1 MMSFENAL
9 HEQRAKPSAFQLT
22 IRPDN
27 IGVITIDVPGDKV
40 NTLKAEFVEQVN
52 DVLIRAQQHTAL
64 EGLVIVS
71 GKPDSF
77 IAGADITMIAACT
90 SAKEAE
96 TLAKKGQSTL
106 AQIAAFPVPVVAA
119 IHGACL
125 GGGLELALACHG
137 RVCSLDDKTALGL
150 PEVQLGLLPGSGGT
164 QRLPRLVGAAKALDM
179 ILTGKHIRARQALRM
194 GLVDDAVPQSI
205 LLQTA
210 IERVKQG
217 WKHQRELPWQDRL
230 LNGPLGKNLLFSIV
244 RKKTLAKTHGNY
256 PAAERIIQVV
266 RSGLDHGSASGYE
279 AEARAFGELA
289 MTPQSAA
296 LRSLF
301 FASTALK
308 RAGGNAQPRALH
320 RVGILGGGLMG
331 GGIACVTATR
341 GGLPVRIKDI
351 NETGI
356 NHALKYSWDVLGKR
370 VRSKRM
376 RPAERQNR

>member
-119 IHGACL
+119 IHGACP

-164 QRLPRLVGAAKALDM
+164 QRLPRSVGAAKALDM
-179 ILTGKHIRARQALRM
+179 ILTGKHIRARRAAHGVGGRRRAAVDSVADRYRAGETGLETSARAAVAGSPAQRPAGQKSAVQHRAQENVGENPRQLPGGGAHHSGGALRA
-194 GLVDDAVPQSI
+194 GS
-205 LLQTA
+205 
-210 IERVKQG
+210 R
-217 WKHQRELPWQDRL
+217 QRQRL
-230 LNGPLGKNLLFSIV
+230 
-244 RKKTLAKTHGNY
+244 
-256 PAAERIIQVV
+256 
-266 RSGLDHGSASGYE
+266 
-279 AEARAFGELA
+279 
-289 MTPQSAA
+289 
-296 LRSLF
+296 
-301 FASTALK
+301 
-308 RAGGNAQPRALH
+308 
-320 RVGILGGGLMG
+320 
-331 GGIACVTATR
+331 
-341 GGLPVRIKDI
+341 
-351 NETGI
+351 
-356 NHALKYSWDVLGKR
+356 
-370 VRSKRM
+370 
-376 RPAERQNR
+376 

>member
-119 IHGACL
+119 IHGACPAV
-125 GGGLELALACHG
+125 GWNWRWPATAASVRSMTKPRSGCRKCSWACC
-137 RVCSLDDKTALGL
+137 RAPAVRSAY
-150 PEVQLGLLPGSGGT
+150 
-164 QRLPRLVGAAKALDM
+164 
-179 ILTGKHIRARQALRM
+179 RAR
-194 GLVDDAVPQSI
+194 
-205 LLQTA
+205 
-210 IERVKQG
+210 
-217 WKHQRELPWQDRL
+217 
-230 LNGPLGKNLLFSIV
+230 
-244 RKKTLAKTHGNY
+244 
-256 PAAERIIQVV
+256 
-266 RSGLDHGSASGYE
+266 SA
-279 AEARAFGELA
+279 
-289 MTPQSAA
+289 P
-296 LRSLF
+296 
-301 FASTALK
+301 
-308 RAGGNAQPRALH
+308 PR
-320 RVGILGGGLMG
+320 RW
-331 GGIACVTATR
+331 T
-341 GGLPVRIKDI
+341 
-351 NETGI
+351 
-356 NHALKYSWDVLGKR
+356 
-370 VRSKRM
+370 
-376 RPAERQNR
+376 

>member
-1 MMSFENAL
+1 MSFENAL

-22 IRPDN
+22 LRPDN

-64 EGLVIVS
+64 EGLVIIS

-164 QRLPRLVGAAKALDM
+164 QRLPRLIGASKALDM
-179 ILTGKHIRARQALRM
+179 MLTGKHIRARQALRM
-194 GLVDDAVPQSI
+194 GLVDDAVPQAI
-205 LLQTA
+205 LLQAA

-217 WKHQRELPWQDRL
+217 WQSRRALPWQERL
-230 LNGPLGKNLLFSIV
+230 LNGPLGKSLLFSIV
-244 RKKTLAKTHGNY
+244 RKKNA
-256 PAAERIIQVV
+256 
-266 RSGLDHGSASGYE
+266 
-279 AEARAFGELA
+279 GE
-289 MTPQSAA
+289 
-296 LRSLF
+296 
-301 FASTALK
+301 
-308 RAGGNAQPRALH
+308 NPRQLS
-320 RVGILGGGLMG
+320 GGGKNHSG
-331 GGIACVTATR
+331 GA
-341 GGLPVRIKDI
+341 
-351 NETGI
+351 
-356 NHALKYSWDVLGKR
+356 Y
-370 VRSKRM
+370 
-376 RPAERQNR
+376 RPGQRQHQRL

>member
-164 QRLPRLVGAAKALDM
+164 APTAPGRRRQGVGHDPDRQAHSRPPGAAHGVGGRRRAAVDSVADRYRAGETGLETSARAAVAGSPAQRPAGQKSAVQHRAQENVGENPRQLPGGGAHHSGGALRAGSRQRQRL
-179 ILTGKHIRARQALRM
+179 
-194 GLVDDAVPQSI
+194 
-205 LLQTA
+205 
-210 IERVKQG
+210 
-217 WKHQRELPWQDRL
+217 
-230 LNGPLGKNLLFSIV
+230 
-244 RKKTLAKTHGNY
+244 
-256 PAAERIIQVV
+256 
-266 RSGLDHGSASGYE
+266 
-279 AEARAFGELA
+279 
-289 MTPQSAA
+289 
-296 LRSLF
+296 
-301 FASTALK
+301 
-308 RAGGNAQPRALH
+308 
-320 RVGILGGGLMG
+320 
-331 GGIACVTATR
+331 
-341 GGLPVRIKDI
+341 
-351 NETGI
+351 
-356 NHALKYSWDVLGKR
+356 
-370 VRSKRM
+370 
-376 RPAERQNR
+376 

>member
-279 AEARAFGELA
+279 AEARLRRTGDDAAVGGAAQPVLRLHRAEKSGAAMLSRAPCTASAF
-289 MTPQSAA
+289 SAA
-296 LRSLF
+296 
-301 FASTALK
+301 
-308 RAGGNAQPRALH
+308 
-320 RVGILGGGLMG
+320 V
-331 GGIACVTATR
+331 
-341 GGLPVRIKDI
+341 
-351 NETGI
+351 
-356 NHALKYSWDVLGKR
+356 
-370 VRSKRM
+370 
-376 RPAERQNR
+376 